1 MGWASGTSIFDAAAK
16 AATEKSSTVK
26 KVIAALFDAMEAHD
40 WDTFCE
46 SAYYDHPLIREAVE
60 SVRPGYEW
68 YDESEDE

>member
-16 AATEKSSTVK
+16 AAVKKNATVK
-26 KVIAALFDAMEAHD
+26 GVLAALFDAMEDHD

-46 SAYYDHPLIREAVE
+46 SSYYDHPLIREAVE

-68 YDESEDE
+68 YEEDDE